1 MSAITSTFSN
11 FVQGILYRGREGHYA
26 YILHRISGLAI
37 LAFLALHIVDTSWVY
52 FAPAAYLE
60 AIHLYGSV
68 PFLISEYALFAAIIY
83 HGINGLNIILK
94 DTFPQWWSKH
104 DQPGSFWRV
113 IALSFLFWLPAAFFV
128 SRTLYL
134 EYICHC
140 APETPAIRDYNLAT
154 LVIPIVFIVVLGVLA
169 YGGTFSTAAT
179 GQAPRYV
186 SRPGKNFET
195 WSWLF
200 MRWSGGLLVPLV
212 WMHVLANALFTGAH
226 YITLDY
232 VAARW
237 ADGFQRGAIFTILI
251 FAFAH
256 GMNGLRAVVN
266 DYLHNETANKIANG
280 VIFVAWAT
288 ITLIGAIA
296 VIQGVRTV

>member
-11 FVQGILYRGREGHYA
+11 FVQGVLYRGREGHYA
-26 YILHRISGLAI
+26 YIFHRVSGLAI
-37 LAFLALHIVDTSWVY
+37 LSFLALHIVDTSWVY

-83 HGINGLNIILK
+83 HGVNGLNIILK
-94 DTFPQWWSKH
+94 DTFPNWWTKH
-104 DQPGSFWRV
+104 QQPNSFWRV
-113 IALSFLFWLPAAFFV
+113 IVLSLLLWLPAAFFI

-140 APETPAIRDYNLAT
+140 APESPVTRDYNAAT
-154 LVIPIVFIVVLGVLA
+154 LITPFVFVFVLSVLA
-169 YGGTFSTAAT
+169 YGGTFSNTVT
-179 GQAPRYV
+179 SKAPRYV

-195 WSWLF
+195 WGWLF

-212 WMHVLANALFTGAH
+212 WMHVLANALLTGAH

-237 ADGFQRGAIFTILI
+237 ADAFQRGSVFTILI

-256 GMNGLRAVVN
+256 GMNGLHAIVN

-280 VIFVAWAT
+280 VIFAVWLV
-288 ITLIGAIA
+288 ITAIGAYA